1 MPFLWAKVL
10 VFQGSAHQNGVG
22 SLSNTI
28 IRKEIRQHKIVPI
41 WQYFSTYLI
50 PIKKNLLLIDTR
62 FFTASVTDL

>member
-10 VFQGSAHQNGVG
+10 IFQGSAHQNGVG

-41 WQYFSTYLI
+41 
-50 PIKKNLLLIDTR
+50 
-62 FFTASVTDL
+62 

>member
-1 MPFLWAKVL
+1 MVYLTWHKSPCCVIVLGQLNYTTCKWFMPFLWAKVL

-41 WQYFSTYLI
+41 
-50 PIKKNLLLIDTR
+50 
-62 FFTASVTDL
+62 